1 MQRGGMAT
9 MDSKPIRSKLEGEV
23 AYLQRILVEQREEK
37 ELEIQ
42 ALRETL
48 NQIVTRHAEEL
59 QAVNSQWEGLVGTLR
74 DDGDGELPGGGAH
87 TAHIKDQA
95 MFSKKLAARAA
106 AAALA
111 IDRMTP
117 TLDSDAVYRVGLA
130 GAVRCPHCG
139 CDITDTVRD
148 ADEPERCTSS
158 DEREGR
164 KGRSGEVSCM
174 DDAAAGLSS
183 VDAPPAA
190 LATRAMSLVS
200 LCDFGWSSTSVG
212 KDLPEGVRL
221 TAGGRCADG
230 ARQANEAWLL
240 ELFVSQVHRV
250 AECMEAYCGNV
261 SRRLSR
267 QGYRTDHLVLEMVGG
282 KSAHHADEGSGAG
295 SDAESCHNYQHSR
308 RRGRHRSECAS
319 LLDCV
324 LNIASCVL
332 FTDFEAE
339 DFVRAGFSRLLSNDE
354 RCAVKL
360 AKFLALKE
368 KDRAG
373 SFDAN
378 REAKFAHFCSR
389 RLEELGEW
397 LQAAALAGGRE
408 LPDERM
414 STALLGDEGDE
425 FAAAS
430 SDFVSLCR
438 AVLGLHEAAW
448 SFGCPLRIS
457 RIPPNVPFDPAL
469 MRPYTWTEPTGL
481 PGEPSAGA
489 TAGFSIF
496 GTASESALKSGLTNS
511 AKNGGGGSSGIASDI
526 PSLVPRFGTW
536 ERAVYAAASCVHA
549 IECFIDAP
557 LLEVEDGPQPMSAI
571 GGDLR
576 HDGASLRHE
585 GLALEK
591 NAEARSLV
599 AVRNALEELEAH
611 LESLQ
616 DVSPAERELA
626 LMAVEAKRQELLQ
639 HLLAHQGREWQVR
652 GELGVC
658 GETQARSRGDA
669 AGVAQRSADLPS
681 PSLPL
686 PPPLPLLP
694 PRGDRKQVVQ
704 ELLGFIGDTSAP
716 RTDLS
721 LPPYTHPTAPGPLP
735 PLYHTFHHQQLQ
747 NHPPASLATP
757 LPAPRRPA
765 HDPPQQQT
773 TPQAKAVAQQQQGRR
788 AEARAH
794 SQHQIP
800 EQQQQQQQRRGQ
812 QSQHGP
818 ADSSSSM
825 SSSRL
830 LGAQF
835 GTASSTSSPAHD
847 DGEVDQAHGKGA
859 MRPGQARGGKL
870 AHMQQG
876 SDGGDAGRQVRSMVS
891 GEEGWWSEGTG
902 HGATCAG
909 CMRGDA
915 SGSEREEQSW
925 GSEGVGVRG
934 GGSVSWQ
941 GTHGDDSS
949 TACMCCSAAA
959 AAGGGGRSSGLTS
972 NTSPYM
978 STAAGRPRR
987 SAAAAMAAPTSR
999 PSATPPGPTAL
1010 LGSLVQRVLLPSC
1023 QRAAG
1028 AIWGGF
1034 RMVLG
1039 RGGGVGAQVAMV
1051 TVGVC
1056 VGVGVTLAARNHL
1069 PLPHS
1074 RKQQQRHH
1082 KKQHSKQH
1090 SLPAASASKPVTA
1103 AAPAAALSAA
1113 TTKTNPSPPRLSDVS
1128 PAAAA
1133 AVAAAA
1139 AAAAAAATQRVGGVV
1154 AADKGSGEGGVGQGM
1169 GGGAGSKS
1177 GGGSGVMVPSV
1188 VVSREA
1194 VVPPCDAFPATN
1206 PASNL
1211 PASTAP
1217 ATPSAS
1223 STSPRS
1229 QRQPLDALGAAEAA
1243 VSQLETSLTPIVD
1256 RCSSRALAADLAPMD
1271 RAKAHLV
1278 TAHAAASLFCLVL
1291 RSYGMAPSEHGVAK
1305 DMARI
1310 DSYVHKVRLADTA
1323 GGAGDGAVGAPT
1335 SSLNVA
1341 AANRF
1346 IVHAIPDLTPEQ
1358 RRLVREAGKKRRPRG
1373 GDGGGEGA
1381 GGEGEEGG
1389 VGGGEAERAGKK
1401 VKSVRQAAED
1411 FLAMAAADVATEEG
1425 EER

>member
-74 DDGDGELPGGGAH
+74 EDGDGELPGGGAH
-87 TAHIKDQA
+87 TAQIKDQA

-111 IDRMTP
+111 IDRMNP

-139 CDITDTVRD
+139 CDITETVRD
-148 ADEPERCTSS
+148 ADVRERCTSS

-200 LCDFGWSSTSVG
+200 LCDFGWSSSSVG

-221 TAGGRCADG
+221 TAGGRCVDG

-282 KSAHHADEGSGAG
+282 KAAHHADDGSGAG

-354 RCAVKL
+354 RCAMKL
-360 AKFLALKE
+360 SKFLALKE
-368 KDRAG
+368 KDRALRG

-408 LPDERM
+408 LTDERM

-469 MRPYTWTEPTGL
+469 MRPYTWTEPTGP

-496 GTASESALKSGLTNS
+496 GTASESAVRSGLTNS
-511 AKNGGGGSSGIASDI
+511 AKNGGGSSGSEGGVL
-526 PSLVPRFGTW
+526 SLLTFPH
-536 ERAVYAAASCVHA
+536 C
-549 IECFIDAP
+549 DAP

-639 HLLAHQGREWQVR
+639 HLLAHQGREW
-652 GELGVC
+652 
-658 GETQARSRGDA
+658 
-669 AGVAQRSADLPS
+669 
-681 PSLPL
+681 
-686 PPPLPLLP
+686 
-694 PRGDRKQVVQ
+694 QVVQ

-800 EQQQQQQQRRGQ
+800 VQQQQQQQQRRGQ

-859 MRPGQARGGKL
+859 TRPGQARGGKL

-902 HGATCAG
+902 HGGTCAG

-925 GSEGVGVRG
+925 GSEVTGVRG

-978 STAAGRPRR
+978 STAAGRPGR
-987 SAAAAMAAPTSR
+987 SAAAAMAAPSR

-1034 RMVLG
+1034 RM
-1039 RGGGVGAQVAMV
+1039 
-1051 TVGVC
+1051 
-1056 VGVGVTLAARNHL
+1056 
-1069 PLPHS
+1069 
-1074 RKQQQRHH
+1074 
-1082 KKQHSKQH
+1082 
-1090 SLPAASASKPVTA
+1090 
-1103 AAPAAALSAA
+1103 
-1113 TTKTNPSPPRLSDVS
+1113 
-1128 PAAAA
+1128 
-1133 AVAAAA
+1133 
-1139 AAAAAAATQRVGGVV
+1139 
-1154 AADKGSGEGGVGQGM
+1154 GM
-1169 GGGAGSKS
+1169 GGSAGSKS

-1206 PASNL
+1206 PASNP

-1229 QRQPLDALGAAEAA
+1229 QRQRQRVAIPIPSSLKPKAMASPSDVSSTLLSRQALDALGAAEAA

-1271 RAKAHLV
+1271 RAKTHLV

-1373 GDGGGEGA
+1373 GDGGGEGT

>member
-1 MQRGGMAT
+1 MAGGSARSSDLSRVMQRVSELHGGITNA
-9 MDSKPIRSKLEGEV
+9 IER
-23 AYLQRILVEQREEK
+23 AI
-37 ELEIQ
+37 
-42 ALRETL
+42 
-48 NQIVTRHAEEL
+48 
-59 QAVNSQWEGLVGTLR
+59 R
-74 DDGDGELPGGGAH
+74 DDFYSANN
-87 TAHIKDQA
+87 
-95 MFSKKLAARAA
+95 R
-106 AAALA
+106 
-111 IDRMTP
+111 
-117 TLDSDAVYRVGLA
+117 
-130 GAVRCPHCG
+130 
-139 CDITDTVRD
+139 
-148 ADEPERCTSS
+148 
-158 DEREGR
+158 
-164 KGRSGEVSCM
+164 RS
-174 DDAAAGLSS
+174 
-183 VDAPPAA
+183 
-190 LATRAMSLVS
+190 
-200 LCDFGWSSTSVG
+200 
-212 KDLPEGVRL
+212 
-221 TAGGRCADG
+221 
-230 ARQANEAWLL
+230 
-240 ELFVSQVHRV
+240 
-250 AECMEAYCGNV
+250 
-261 SRRLSR
+261 
-267 QGYRTDHLVLEMVGG
+267 
-282 KSAHHADEGSGAG
+282 
-295 SDAESCHNYQHSR
+295 
-308 RRGRHRSECAS
+308 
-319 LLDCV
+319 
-324 LNIASCVL
+324 
-332 FTDFEAE
+332 
-339 DFVRAGFSRLLSNDE
+339 
-354 RCAVKL
+354 
-360 AKFLALKE
+360 
-368 KDRAG
+368 
-373 SFDAN
+373 
-378 REAKFAHFCSR
+378 
-389 RLEELGEW
+389 
-397 LQAAALAGGRE
+397 
-408 LPDERM
+408 
-414 STALLGDEGDE
+414 
-425 FAAAS
+425 
-430 SDFVSLCR
+430 
-438 AVLGLHEAAW
+438 
-448 SFGCPLRIS
+448 
-457 RIPPNVPFDPAL
+457 
-469 MRPYTWTEPTGL
+469 
-481 PGEPSAGA
+481 
-489 TAGFSIF
+489 
-496 GTASESALKSGLTNS
+496 
-511 AKNGGGGSSGIASDI
+511 
-526 PSLVPRFGTW
+526 
-536 ERAVYAAASCVHA
+536 
-549 IECFIDAP
+549 DAP
-557 LLEVEDGPQPMSAI
+557 LLEVEDGPQPMSAM

-639 HLLAHQGREWQVR
+639 HLLAHQGREWQV
-652 GELGVC
+652 
-658 GETQARSRGDA
+658 
-669 AGVAQRSADLPS
+669 
-681 PSLPL
+681 
-686 PPPLPLLP
+686 
-694 PRGDRKQVVQ
+694 VQ

-765 HDPPQQQT
+765 RDPPQQQT

-800 EQQQQQQQRRGQ
+800 EQQQQQRRGQ

-847 DGEVDQAHGKGA
+847 DGEVDQAHGKGGT
-859 MRPGQARGGKL
+859 RSGQARGGKL

-876 SDGGDAGRQVRSMVS
+876 SGGGDAGRQVRSMVS

-902 HGATCAG
+902 HGGTCGG

-978 STAAGRPRR
+978 STAAGRPSR
-987 SAAAAMAAPTSR
+987 SAAAAMTAPSR
-999 PSATPPGPTAL
+999 PSAAPPAPTAL

-1028 AIWGGF
+1028 GIWGGF

-1056 VGVGVTLAARNHL
+1056 VGVGITLAARNHL
-1069 PLPHS
+1069 PLPDSH
-1074 RKQQQRHH
+1074 KQQQRQH

-1090 SLPAASASKPVTA
+1090 SLPAASASKPAAA
-1103 AAPAAALSAA
+1103 AAPAATLSASTA
-1113 TTKTNPSPPRLSDVS
+1113 KTNPSPPRLSDVS

-1139 AAAAAAATQRVGGVV
+1139 AAAAAAATQRVGGVAGV
-1154 AADKGSGEGGVGQGM
+1154 DKGSGDGGVGQSM

-1177 GGGSGVMVPSV
+1177 GGGSGVMVPSVV

-1223 STSPRS
+1223 STSPCS
-1229 QRQPLDALGAAEAA
+1229 QRQRQRGG
-1243 VSQLETSLTPIVD
+1243 
-1256 RCSSRALAADLAPMD
+1256 
-1271 RAKAHLV
+1271 
-1278 TAHAAASLFCLVL
+1278 HAAAH
-1291 RSYGMAPSEHGVAK
+1291 R
-1305 DMARI
+1305 
-1310 DSYVHKVRLADTA
+1310 
-1323 GGAGDGAVGAPT
+1323 
-1335 SSLNVA
+1335 
-1341 AANRF
+1341 
-1346 IVHAIPDLTPEQ
+1346 PDIFE
-1358 RRLVREAGKKRRPRG
+1358 GRG
-1373 GDGGGEGA
+1373 
-1381 GGEGEEGG
+1381 
-1389 VGGGEAERAGKK
+1389 
-1401 VKSVRQAAED
+1401 
-1411 FLAMAAADVATEEG
+1411 
-1425 EER
+1425 

>member
-1 MQRGGMAT
+1 

-74 DDGDGELPGGGAH
+74 EDGDGELPGGGAH
-87 TAHIKDQA
+87 TAQIKDQA

-111 IDRMTP
+111 IDRMNP

-139 CDITDTVRD
+139 CDITETVRD
-148 ADEPERCTSS
+148 ADVRERCTSS

-164 KGRSGEVSCM
+164 KGRSGEVKGVDGIVSQLCITRRRLTDSLVQLQVSCM

-200 LCDFGWSSTSVG
+200 LCDFGWSSSSVG

-221 TAGGRCADG
+221 TAGGRCVDG

-282 KSAHHADEGSGAG
+282 KAAHHADDGSGAG
-295 SDAESCHNYQHSR
+295 SDAESCHSYQHSR

-354 RCAVKL
+354 RCAMKL
-360 AKFLALKE
+360 SKFLALKE
-368 KDRAG
+368 KDRALRG
-373 SFDAN
+373 SFDAI

-408 LPDERM
+408 LTDERM

-430 SDFVSLCR
+430 FDATLYLDR
-438 AVLGLHEAAW
+438 TDW
-448 SFGCPLRIS
+448 STS
-457 RIPPNVPFDPAL
+457 
-469 MRPYTWTEPTGL
+469 
-481 PGEPSAGA
+481 
-489 TAGFSIF
+489 
-496 GTASESALKSGLTNS
+496 
-511 AKNGGGGSSGIASDI
+511 
-526 PSLVPRFGTW
+526 
-536 ERAVYAAASCVHA
+536 
-549 IECFIDAP
+549 DAP

-639 HLLAHQGREWQVR
+639 HLLAHQGREW
-652 GELGVC
+652 
-658 GETQARSRGDA
+658 
-669 AGVAQRSADLPS
+669 
-681 PSLPL
+681 
-686 PPPLPLLP
+686 
-694 PRGDRKQVVQ
+694 QVVQ

-800 EQQQQQQQRRGQ
+800 VQQQQQQQRRRQ

-859 MRPGQARGGKL
+859 TRPGQARGGKL

-902 HGATCAG
+902 HGGTCAG

-925 GSEGVGVRG
+925 GSEVAGVRG

-978 STAAGRPRR
+978 STAAGRPGR
-987 SAAAAMAAPTSR
+987 SAAAAMAAPSR

-1028 AIWGGF
+1028 VIWGGF

-1056 VGVGVTLAARNHL
+1056 VG
-1069 PLPHS
+1069 
-1074 RKQQQRHH
+1074 
-1082 KKQHSKQH
+1082 
-1090 SLPAASASKPVTA
+1090 
-1103 AAPAAALSAA
+1103 
-1113 TTKTNPSPPRLSDVS
+1113 
-1128 PAAAA
+1128 
-1133 AVAAAA
+1133 
-1139 AAAAAAATQRVGGVV
+1139 
-1154 AADKGSGEGGVGQGM
+1154 GM
-1169 GGGAGSKS
+1169 GGSAGSKS

-1206 PASNL
+1206 PASNP

-1229 QRQPLDALGAAEAA
+1229 QRQRQREAMASPSDVSSTLLSRQALDALGAAEAA

-1373 GDGGGEGA
+1373 GDGGGEGT

>member
-1 MQRGGMAT
+1 MAT

-74 DDGDGELPGGGAH
+74 EDGDGELPGGGAH
-87 TAHIKDQA
+87 TAQIKDQA

-111 IDRMTP
+111 IDRMNP

-139 CDITDTVRD
+139 CDITETVRD
-148 ADEPERCTSS
+148 ADVRERCTSS

-164 KGRSGEVSCM
+164 KGRSGEVKGVDGIVALREQVDELSRELERVQSQLCITRRRLTDSLVQLQVSCM

-200 LCDFGWSSTSVG
+200 LCDFGWSSSSVG

-221 TAGGRCADG
+221 TAGGRCVDG

-282 KSAHHADEGSGAG
+282 KAAHHADDGSGAG
-295 SDAESCHNYQHSR
+295 SDAESCHSYQHSR

-354 RCAVKL
+354 RCAMKL
-360 AKFLALKE
+360 SKFLALKE
-368 KDRAG
+368 KDRALRG
-373 SFDAN
+373 SFDAI

-408 LPDERM
+408 LTDERM

-430 SDFVSLCR
+430 SDFVSFFDATLYLDR
-438 AVLGLHEAAW
+438 TDW
-448 SFGCPLRIS
+448 STS
-457 RIPPNVPFDPAL
+457 
-469 MRPYTWTEPTGL
+469 
-481 PGEPSAGA
+481 
-489 TAGFSIF
+489 
-496 GTASESALKSGLTNS
+496 
-511 AKNGGGGSSGIASDI
+511 
-526 PSLVPRFGTW
+526 
-536 ERAVYAAASCVHA
+536 
-549 IECFIDAP
+549 DAP

-616 DVSPAERELA
+616 VRPPFPLRVARFKTQSPSFRLALRLLSRASRRGQRFFSPTVPRRAQCASLTWPLNVPFSPRRPEQDVSPAERELA

-639 HLLAHQGREWQVR
+639 HLLAHQGREW
-652 GELGVC
+652 
-658 GETQARSRGDA
+658 
-669 AGVAQRSADLPS
+669 
-681 PSLPL
+681 
-686 PPPLPLLP
+686 
-694 PRGDRKQVVQ
+694 QVVQ

-800 EQQQQQQQRRGQ
+800 VQQQQQQQRRRQ

-859 MRPGQARGGKL
+859 TRPGQARGGKL

-902 HGATCAG
+902 HGGTCAG

-925 GSEGVGVRG
+925 GSEVAGVRG

-978 STAAGRPRR
+978 STAAGRPGR
-987 SAAAAMAAPTSR
+987 SAAAAMAAPSR

-1028 AIWGGF
+1028 VIWGGF
-1034 RMVLG
+1034 RM
-1039 RGGGVGAQVAMV
+1039 
-1051 TVGVC
+1051 
-1056 VGVGVTLAARNHL
+1056 
-1069 PLPHS
+1069 
-1074 RKQQQRHH
+1074 
-1082 KKQHSKQH
+1082 
-1090 SLPAASASKPVTA
+1090 
-1103 AAPAAALSAA
+1103 
-1113 TTKTNPSPPRLSDVS
+1113 
-1128 PAAAA
+1128 
-1133 AVAAAA
+1133 
-1139 AAAAAAATQRVGGVV
+1139 
-1154 AADKGSGEGGVGQGM
+1154 GM
-1169 GGGAGSKS
+1169 GGSAGSKS

-1206 PASNL
+1206 PASNP

-1229 QRQPLDALGAAEAA
+1229 QRQRQREAMASPSDVSSTLLSRQALDALGAAEAA

-1373 GDGGGEGA
+1373 GDGGGEGT